1 MRKLFALIA
10 FTVLLAGCGDSKDD
24 PPSAAATPAPTEAEA
39 QADEHV
45 DPDLEGY
52 SPGVIDYY
60 REVHTEETGDDHI
73 DAEIEYHQPPKPA
86 EADLGE
92 TITLTGTNI
101 GVRLK
106 VTPTDIEQADGYTV
120 VHLKLVNDGIAVYE
134 APLQNAELAFPG
146 ATATPVASSEERA
159 TCSRQ
164 FDPEL
169 IRIDVGRTR
178 TGCLLFEGGGD
189 RTEPERLQLALEM
202 VPTTAGGIWNL
213 G

>member
-10 FTVLLAGCGDSKDD
+10 FTVLFAGCGDSQDD
-24 PPSAAATPAPTEAEA
+24 SPAAAATPAPTEAEA
-39 QADEHV
+39 QADEQV

-52 SPGVIDYY
+52 SQGVIDYY
-60 REVHTEETGDDHI
+60 REVHTEKTGDDHI

-86 EADLGE
+86 EAGLGE

-106 VTPTDIEQADGYTV
+106 VTPTDIEKEDGYTIV
-120 VHLKLVNDGIAVYE
+120 RLKLVNDGIAVYE
-134 APLQNAELAFPG
+134 APLQNAALTFAG
-146 ATATPVASSEERA
+146 GTATPVAAGKRA

-189 RTEPERLQLALEM
+189 RTTPERLQLALEI

>member
-1 MRKLFALIA
+1 MRKLFVLIA
-10 FTVLLAGCGDSKDD
+10 FTILLAGCGDNQDET
-24 PPSAAATPAPTEAEA
+24 PPTAATPAPTEAEA
-39 QADEHV
+39 TADDHV
-45 DPDLEGY
+45 DADLEGY
-52 SPGVIDYY
+52 SQGVIDYY
-60 REVHTEETGDDHI
+60 REVHTEKTGDDHI

-86 EADLGE
+86 EAALGE

-106 VTPTDIEQADGYTV
+106 VTPTRVEQVDGYTA
-120 VHLKLVNDGIAVYE
+120 VHFKLVNDGIAVYE
-134 APLQNAELAFPG
+134 APLQNAAIKFANGETKPI
-146 ATATPVASSEERA
+146 ATDTRA
-159 TCSRQ
+159 TCSRR

-189 RTEPERLQLALEM
+189 GVEPERLQLALEV